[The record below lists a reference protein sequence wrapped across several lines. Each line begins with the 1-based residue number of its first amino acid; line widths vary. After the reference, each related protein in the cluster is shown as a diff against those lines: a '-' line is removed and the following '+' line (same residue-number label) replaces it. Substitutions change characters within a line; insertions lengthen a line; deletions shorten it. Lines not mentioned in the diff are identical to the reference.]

1 MSPWFERISRYYLR
15 EMFDHVGEPQTIVKK
30 GIIVFSVVCS
40 QYGIVIEAMVFGANG
55 CEGTGSVSPKASFWV
70 ILDECCV

>member
-40 QYGIVIEAMVFGANG
+40 QYGIVIEAMVFGATG
-55 CEGTGSVSPKASFWV
+55 CEETVVYHQRRV
-70 ILDECCV
+70 IG